1 MIKIMLP
8 LEDFI
13 STCYE
18 TAARI
23 KIMSPKCDLLEFV
36 VFAYEVAL
44 KSQPANETLASKCS
58 WKHQNIDYFVGFI
71 NGCDVDA
78 KLSISCTCRR
88 IQERAGDGV
97 LVQI

>member
-1 MIKIMLP
+1 MLP

-36 VFAYEVAL
+36 VFAYEIPL
-44 KSQPANETLASKCS
+44 KSPPANETTLLNLA
-58 WKHQNIDYFVGFI
+58 WERPNNDYFIGFI
-71 NGCDVDA
+71 DSCDVDA
-78 KLSISCTCRR
+78 KLMKQPYFLYMLKSSRAERR
-88 IQERAGDGV
+88 RAAADT
-97 LVQI
+97 